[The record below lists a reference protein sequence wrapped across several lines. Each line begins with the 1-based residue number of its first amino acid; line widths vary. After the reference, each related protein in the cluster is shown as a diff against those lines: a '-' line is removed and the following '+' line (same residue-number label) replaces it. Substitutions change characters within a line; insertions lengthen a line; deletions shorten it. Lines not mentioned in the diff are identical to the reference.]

1 MMTTTVT
8 TPLDLTIFHAH
19 CGETCYR
26 ILFCETGI
34 IASVL
39 DHASSQT
46 AQRIDI
52 FFRDP
57 DTMQV
62 INKTC

>member
-1 MMTTTVT
+1 MITTSIT
-8 TPLDLTIFHAH
+8 TSLDLTIFHAH
-19 CGETCYR
+19 CGDVCYR
-26 ILFCETGI
+26 VLFCETGI

-39 DHASSQT
+39 DHAESKT

-52 FFRDP
+52 FFRDQ
-57 DTMQV
+57 DMKV